1 MNSFL
6 SKLRL
11 LGIGLVVF
19 SFLAAVTLNSCTS
32 KEGGEQ
38 ATETEEHP
46 ADSEEH
52 PTDSEDEEHPNEEEE
67 EEGTE

>member
-6 SKLRL
+6 RKLRS
-11 LGIGLVVF
+11 LGIGLVVLW
-19 SFLAAVTLNSCTS
+19 FLAAVTLNSCTS
-32 KEGGEQ
+32 KEGADQ

-46 ADSEEH
+46 TDSEEH

-67 EEGTE
+67 EEGAE